1 MGRLLFGVL
10 AVAVSAMTVIRP
22 PARAFWLVSL
32 IVTEWGYWFIFP
44 LLLLWLPGW
53 REKTTRLIG
62 AFLGLVACGLLLKP
76 VLQAVS
82 LARHLP
88 AQLTAAFGDG
98 TLPEPKP
105 AAPKPS
111 AFVLTELLTGVQTPE
126 VLMRTV
132 VYSLREGTE
141 LGMDVYYSSD
151 SSLAAVV
158 NGAVSTKAPCV
169 VVLHGGSW
177 QAGDRT
183 EQSRFNAYLAAR
195 GYVVAAVDYRLAP
208 QWRFPAAKDDVT
220 DAISYLKT
228 HAAEFGI
235 DPGRLVLVG
244 RSAGGQLAFLTAYT
258 SGDSAIKGAVA
269 SHAPTDLSYAY
280 QNPGN
285 PAVIDTRGL
294 LRAYIGMS
302 LDDAPALYEAASP
315 VNAVVTRTVP
325 TLLIHGQRDEL
336 VSPAQSARLAAK
348 LAQTGSP
355 HLYIRLPWATH
366 DCDVNF
372 NGPCGQISIYAIE
385 RFLAAVLR

>member
-1 MGRLLFGVL
+1 MGRFLFGVL

-22 PARAFWLVSL
+22 PAHAFWLISL
-32 IVTEWGYWFIFP
+32 AVTEWGYWLILS

-62 AFLGLVACGLLLKP
+62 AFLGLVACGLLLNP

-88 AQLTAAFGDG
+88 AQLTAAFGDV
-98 TLPEPKP
+98 TLLEPKL
-105 AAPKPS
+105 AAPRPS
-111 AFVLTELLTGVQTPE
+111 ALVLTELFTGVRTPE

-132 VYSLREGTE
+132 VYALKEGTE
-141 LGMDVYYSSD
+141 LRMDVYQSAD
-151 SSLAAVV
+151 SSPAPLGSGSPSA
-158 NGAVSTKAPCV
+158 KAPCV
-169 VVLHGGSW
+169 LVVHGGSW
-177 QAGDRT
+177 RTGDRT
-183 EQSRFNAYLAAR
+183 EQNRLNAYLAAR
-195 GYVVAAVDYRLAP
+195 GYVVVAVDYRLAP
-208 QWRFPAAKDDVT
+208 QWRFPAARDDVA
-220 DAISYLKT
+220 DAIGYLKS
-228 HAAEFGI
+228 HPAEFGI
-235 DPGRLVLVG
+235 DPDRLVLVG
-244 RSAGGQLAFLTAYT
+244 RSAGGQLALLTAYT
-258 SGDSAIKGAVA
+258 FGDPAIKGVVA
-269 SHAPTDLSYAY
+269 SYAPTDLSYAY

-285 PAVIDTRGL
+285 QAVIDTRGL

-315 VNAVVTRTVP
+315 LNAVVAKTVP

-366 DCDVNF
+366 GCDVNF
-372 NGPCGQISIYAIE
+372 NGPCGQISTYAIE